1 MIFILFQFANS
12 FKFISKYG
20 IYHIIHS
27 ESASFTLS
35 KEHYK
40 FCNIYF
46 LEIIFDF
53 SKNNYEDK
61 KYVILIAL
69 SLRENILE
77 PKLLSIKN
85 REYLKKVLKKIINS
99 KYIINDEKKKIKKNF
114 YKIII

>member
-1 MIFILFQFANS
+1 MIYKKAINILGKKRYSVYVSLLEDNIMIFILFQFANS

-46 LEIIFDF
+46 
-53 SKNNYEDK
+53 
-61 KYVILIAL
+61 
-69 SLRENILE
+69 
-77 PKLLSIKN
+77 
-85 REYLKKVLKKIINS
+85 
-99 KYIINDEKKKIKKNF
+99 
-114 YKIII
+114 